1 MIFTAAAA
9 LPIYSLVQLYG
20 ACRANEMK
28 FMQIAARPAGPSTLL
43 YRGGDAS
50 NLYHEGETV
59 LPPFAT
65 VNVASNEV
73 PTVAAAASFRGLAR
87 LGSSSLHM
95 FDVTLEPYTNN
106 NRLIKLSDG
115 RELHLSEFV
124 GGKQLI
130 VLEIMQ
136 RGFTDLLHLYFS
148 FAR

>member
-65 VNVASNEV
+65 VNVARLERSPDRRRRCV
-73 PTVAAAASFRGLAR
+73 FSRSRSFRLQFAPYVPR
-87 LGSSSLHM
+87 Y
-95 FDVTLEPYTNN
+95 VRTLYE
-106 NRLIKLSDG
+106 
-115 RELHLSEFV
+115 
-124 GGKQLI
+124 
-130 VLEIMQ
+130 
-136 RGFTDLLHLYFS
+136 
-148 FAR
+148 